1 MGQPQ
6 SLSVVGWHADGTVSE
21 MKAEPGHCYLANFIG
36 VEHQVVH
43 ARGGGEAGR
52 GHTASGVLG
61 KFEAIYFARSATF
74 RHNKCANERRL
85 WQGVDGR
92 LCECMCRAYAA
103 WEATAVIELPN
114 LADVVTRR
122 ELRKSSTTKRRRL
135 QKHASEVQAPKSLR
149 RRLWKKESDS

>member
-1 MGQPQ
+1 MPAHYDGGRGFIVLGI
-6 SLSVVGWHADGTVSE
+6 SLWTSRLVRMWHADGTVSE

-85 WQGVDGR
+85 WQGADGR

-103 WEATAVIELPN
+103 WEATAAIELPS
-114 LADVVTRR
+114 LADVRARR
-122 ELRKSSTTKRRRL
+122 ELQTDRLSKRRRV
-135 QKHASEVQAPKSLR
+135 S
-149 RRLWKKESDS
+149 